1 MSLSSSKTPD
11 SGSKTPN
18 IAVAQDLEAA
28 FGLFIEASKA
38 LEEQQLV
45 LQNQITQLSQELVE
59 VNGRLSSLL
68 NALPAGVILVENQ
81 IVIDFNPAALQ
92 LIPDLSKGSFWSIP
106 KSWKNSTAEG
116 EYRQKQGGNEQILQL
131 HQIDT
136 GERSVIQIQDI
147 TTTISSHA
155 ERERVNRLAA
165 MGKMSAGIAHQLRTP
180 LSTALLYASHLSDE
194 KVPEDQKRLF
204 ADRLRKQLMNL
215 EKLAGNMLLFLRQRP
230 QQMATASFDDLIDE
244 ACQAIQAIC
253 DERQIGLELSLETS
267 GSVVNVEKQSIVS
280 ALVAILENALQVTQ
294 SGQSISVATRALPGR
309 VQITIDDQG
318 PGIAADM
325 MDTLFEPFS
334 TSRITGTGLGLSIA
348 RNAIDSHRGEIMV
361 SNREGG
367 GARFTIVLPSLTE
380 L

>member
-1 MSLSSSKTPD
+1 MSLSSSN
-11 SGSKTPN
+11 TPN

-28 FGLFIEASKA
+28 FALFIDASKA
-38 LEEQQLV
+38 LEEQQIV
-45 LQNQITQLSQELVE
+45 LQGQITQLSQELVE
-59 VNGRLSSLL
+59 ANGRLNSLL
-68 NALPAGVILVENQ
+68 NSLPAGVILVENQ
-81 IVIDFNPAALQ
+81 IVIDFNPAATQ
-92 LIPDLSKGSFWSIP
+92 LIPELNKGSFWSTP
-106 KSWKNSTAEG
+106 KTWKSSTTEG
-116 EYRQKQGGNEQILQL
+116 EFRKKQGENEQILQV

-136 GERSVIQIQDI
+136 GGRSVIQIQDI
-147 TTTISSHA
+147 TSAITSHA
-155 ERERVNRLAA
+155 EKERVNRLAA

-194 KVPEDQKRLF
+194 KVADDQKRLF
-204 ADRLRKQLMNL
+204 ADRLKKQLMSL

-230 QQMATASFDDLIDE
+230 QQMSTVSLDDLIDE

-253 DERQIGLELSLETS
+253 DERQIQLKLSLQTS

-294 SGQSISVATRALPGR
+294 SGQHIAVATHALPGR

-348 RNAIDSHRGEIMV
+348 RNAIDSHRGEILV
-361 SNREGG
+361 TNRDGG

>member
-1 MSLSSSKTPD
+1 MSTGSSQ
-11 SGSKTPN
+11 TPN
-18 IAVAQDLEAA
+18 IAIAQDLEAA
-28 FGLFIEASKA
+28 FALFVDASKA
-38 LEEQQLV
+38 LEEQQLA
-45 LQNQITQLSQELVE
+45 LQSQISQLSQELVE

-81 IVIDFNPAALQ
+81 IVIDFNPAAIQ
-92 LIPDLSKGSFWSIP
+92 LIPDLKKGSFWNIP
-106 KSWKNSTAEG
+106 KSWKSSTTVG
-116 EYRQKQGGNEQILQL
+116 EYHQKHGQTEQILQV
-131 HQIDT
+131 HQIDSSV
-136 GERSVIQIQDI
+136 RSVIQIQDI
-147 TTTISSHA
+147 TASISSHA

-194 KVPEDQKRLF
+194 KVGDDQKRLF
-204 ADRLRKQLMNL
+204 ADRLKKQLMNL

-230 QQMATASFDDLIDE
+230 QQMTNSPLDDLIDE

-253 DERQIGLELSLETS
+253 DERQIGLNLSLQSS

-280 ALVAILENALQVTQ
+280 ALIAILENALQVTQ
-294 SGQSISVATRALPGR
+294 SGQSIAVTTIALQGR
-309 VQITIDDQG
+309 VQIMIDDQG

-348 RNAIDSHRGEIMV
+348 RNAIDSHRGEILV

-367 GARFTIVLPSLTE
+367 GARFTIILPSLIE

>member
-1 MSLSSSKTPD
+1 MSPSS
-11 SGSKTPN
+11 SKTPN

-28 FGLFIEASKA
+28 FALFIDASKA

-45 LQNQITQLSQELVE
+45 LQNQISQLSQELVE

-81 IVIDFNPAALQ
+81 VVIDFNPAATH
-92 LIPDLSKGSFWSIP
+92 LIPDLDKGAFWGIP
-106 KSWKNSTAEG
+106 KSWKSSTTDG
-116 EYRQKQGGNEQILQL
+116 EYRQKQGENEQILQV

-136 GERSVIQIQDI
+136 GNRSVIQIQDI
-147 TTTISSHA
+147 TSAITSHA

-194 KVPEDQKRLF
+194 KVAEDQKRLF

-230 QQMATASFDDLIDE
+230 QQMATTSVDDLIDE

-253 DERQIGLELSLETS
+253 DERQIGLNLSLQTT
-267 GSVVNVEKQSIVS
+267 GSVINVERQSIVS

-294 SGQSISVATRALPGR
+294 SGQSISVATTALPGR
-309 VQITIDDQG
+309 VQIIIDDQG

>member
-1 MSLSSSKTPD
+1 MSLSSSKTP
-11 SGSKTPN
+11 N
-18 IAVAQDLEAA
+18 IKVAQDLEAA

-45 LQNQITQLSQELVE
+45 LQNQIGQLSQELVE
-59 VNGRLSSLL
+59 ANDRLSSLL
-68 NALPAGVILVENQ
+68 NALPSGVILVENQ
-81 IVIDFNPAALQ
+81 VVIDFNPAAHQ
-92 LIPDLSKGSFWSIP
+92 LITDLNKGSFWSIP
-106 KSWKNSTAEG
+106 KNWKTSTTEG
-116 EYRQKQGGNEQILQL
+116 EYRHKQGENEQILQV
-131 HQIDT
+131 HQIDSGT
-136 GERSVIQIQDI
+136 RSVIQIQDI
-147 TTTISSHA
+147 TTTITSHA
-155 ERERVNRLAA
+155 ERERVSRLAA

-194 KVPEDQKRLF
+194 KVADDQKRLF
-204 ADRLRKQLMNL
+204 ADRLRKQLMSL

-230 QQMATASFDDLIDE
+230 QQMATISLDDLIDE

-253 DERQIGLELSLETS
+253 DERQIGLDLYLKTT

-280 ALVAILENALQVTQ
+280 ALIAILENALQVTQ
-294 SGQSISVATRALPGR
+294 TGQSISVATTALPGR
-309 VQITIDDQG
+309 VQIIIDDQG

-348 RNAIDSHRGEIMV
+348 RNAIDSHRGEILV

>member
-1 MSLSSSKTPD
+1 MSLSS
-11 SGSKTPN
+11 SKTPN

-28 FGLFIEASKA
+28 FALFVEASKA
-38 LEEQQLV
+38 LEVQQLA
-45 LQNQITQLSQELVE
+45 LQNQISQLSQELVE
-59 VNGRLSSLL
+59 ANARLSSLL

-81 IVIDFNPAALQ
+81 MVIDFNPAATQ
-92 LIPDLSKGSFWSIP
+92 LIPELIKGSLWSTP
-106 KSWKNSTAEG
+106 KSWKNSPTKG
-116 EYRQKQGGNEQILQL
+116 EYHKKQGENEQILQV
-131 HQIDT
+131 HQIDAGT
-136 GERSVIQIQDI
+136 RSVIQIQDI
-147 TTTISSHA
+147 TATISSHA

-180 LSTALLYASHLSDE
+180 LSTALLYASNLSDE
-194 KVPEDQKRLF
+194 TVADDQKRLF

-230 QQMATASFDDLIDE
+230 QQMATASLDDLIDE
-244 ACQAIQAIC
+244 ACQAIQPIC
-253 DERQIGLELSLETS
+253 DERQIGLKLSLQTS

-280 ALVAILENALQVTQ
+280 ALIAILENALQVTQ
-294 SGQSISVATRALPGR
+294 TGQSIAVDTQALQGR

-348 RNAIDSHRGEIMV
+348 RNAIDSHRGEILV

-367 GARFTIVLPSLTE
+367 GARFTIVLPSLVE